1 MRNAKWWQILL
12 AVLGGIGIVIG
23 ALVLGF
29 VAEESGVAKNCYTG
43 VVGGNVT
50 VICPPSGAGK

>member
-1 MRNAKWWQILL
+1 MKDAKWWQILL
-12 AVLGGIGIVIG
+12 AVLGGIGIVMG
-23 ALVLGF
+23 VFVLGF

-43 VVGGNVT
+43 IVGGNVA